1 MSRRAILLTLL
12 ALLAPLPAVAVGGG
26 SGPQSLSVSAALGG
40 CGLIDNSV
48 ACRVDV
54 SWSALAKADS
64 YSVSVT
70 APGGSVV
77 GSAETSGASTSLW
90 IPYSGAGAYTVTV
103 TAWGSEDGEEPA
115 VIARERFGAETDER
129 LHGAKDVQ
137 PSDAEPETDS
147 DPVETE
153 AQPEPEP
160 EVGVEPEPQEPPPTE
175 QPAPEQP
182 AEAPSCPPTPA
193 EPAAEASASEASAA
207 EAPAETATDC

>member
-1 MSRRAILLTLL
+1 LPLLPRHHRAARRAVRGGGGRGVDPRVVRAGGGPMSRRAILLTLL

-26 SGPQSLSVSAALGG
+26 GPQSLSVSAALGG

-90 IPYSGAGAYTVTV
+90 IP
-103 TAWGSEDGEEPA
+103 
-115 VIARERFGAETDER
+115 
-129 LHGAKDVQ
+129 
-137 PSDAEPETDS
+137 
-147 DPVETE
+147 
-153 AQPEPEP
+153 
-160 EVGVEPEPQEPPPTE
+160 
-175 QPAPEQP
+175 
-182 AEAPSCPPTPA
+182 
-193 EPAAEASASEASAA
+193 
-207 EAPAETATDC
+207 